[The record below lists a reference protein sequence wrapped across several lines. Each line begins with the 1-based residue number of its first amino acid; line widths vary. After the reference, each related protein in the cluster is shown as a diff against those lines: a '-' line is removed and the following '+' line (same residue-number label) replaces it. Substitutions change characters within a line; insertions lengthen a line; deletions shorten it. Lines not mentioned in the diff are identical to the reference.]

1 MSLFL
6 KFITIIILSSY
17 SSAFSLEES
26 YPKAI
31 HILNEFDIDESYLYD
46 DEFISFV
53 THKEKGLERFYNLSI
68 KRGKDEIL
76 PTLKE
81 IISTKEASSLLIYL
95 SMVESGFIPTAKSNK
110 KAVGLWQFIPKTARS
125 FNLVVTSL
133 YDERLDI
140 DKSTSSAIEY
150 LQYLHQR
157 FGKWYIAIM
166 AYNCG
171 EGCMSRAIKEANGD
185 DLSLL
190 TSSNPKYLP
199 KETIDYIKKILL
211 LSMIGERDNI
221 YETPTKDSK
230 RDILSDLNIT
240 KEDKIE
246 YNLIEVEIEKDANLS
261 KIAQIIEIK
270 EEELHK
276 INPTPIEDKL
286 QIPFDKIYLFY
297 LKYELDRDARL

>member
-1 MSLFL
+1 
-6 KFITIIILSSY
+6 
-17 SSAFSLEES
+17 
-26 YPKAI
+26 
-31 HILNEFDIDESYLYD
+31 
-46 DEFISFV
+46 
-53 THKEKGLERFYNLSI
+53 
-68 KRGKDEIL
+68 
-76 PTLKE
+76 
-81 IISTKEASSLLIYL
+81 
-95 SMVESGFIPTAKSNK
+95 
-110 KAVGLWQFIPKTARS
+110 
-125 FNLVVTSL
+125 
-133 YDERLDI
+133 
-140 DKSTSSAIEY
+140 
-150 LQYLHQR
+150 
-157 FGKWYIAIM
+157 
-166 AYNCG
+166 
-171 EGCMSRAIKEANGD
+171 MSRAIKEANGD

-190 TSSNPKYLP
+190 TSSNTKYLP